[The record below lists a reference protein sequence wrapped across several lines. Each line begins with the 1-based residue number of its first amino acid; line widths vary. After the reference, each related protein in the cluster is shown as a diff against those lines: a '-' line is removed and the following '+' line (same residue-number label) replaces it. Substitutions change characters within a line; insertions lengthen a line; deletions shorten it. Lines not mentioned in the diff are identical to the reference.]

1 MVSLQQSGP
10 ERWESLSGCYPE
22 RKVGVTGYTSPML
35 TFLREIIDLSWLNR
49 RVRLPALCLVLFAL
63 VLLLSSSP
71 QTRDRIGTAIHGHDH
86 DIVAW
91 ELRNF
96 FDKWF
101 SRIASIFDDELSEE
115 GAIAEVRE
123 YARLTGEIN
132 RVEGLINR
140 AVSLGEPAEDLEVER
155 SDMHQQRLAIESRV
169 EELIE
174 GQVSG
179 ILAEAGMS
187 WRVGF
192 LDADGYLFPPV
203 DFKYENSP
211 PVLVISPR
219 DRIELESTR
228 LLTPGLGVGA
238 REDIEE
244 DVEKLDEDY
253 SALVIN
259 TGGVATFPAVVGA
272 SSNLQYTLRTV
283 AHEWFHHYL
292 VFYPLGR
299 NYWASG
305 EMVTINETVA
315 NIAGDEV
322 GDAAYK
328 RYYQEGLPEPP
339 APTPGPGASP
349 SPAPEP
355 PSFSFNSAMR
365 ETRLEADR
373 LLAEGRIEEAE
384 AYMEERRLVLADNG
398 YFLRKLNQAYFACHG
413 SYADRPTAVSPIGG
427 QVRQIRDQSG
437 TLREFIE
444 TMSRVSSHE
453 DLLRLVD
460 GE

>member
-1 MVSLQQSGP
+1 
-10 ERWESLSGCYPE
+10 
-22 RKVGVTGYTSPML
+22 ML
-35 TFLREIIDLSWLNR
+35 TKLGYSAKLLLRNR
-49 RVRLPALCLVLFAL
+49 RARLATLCLILFAL

-71 QTRDRIGTAIHGHDH
+71 QTRDRVGIAIHGHDH
-86 DIVAW
+86 DVVAW

-96 FDKWF
+96 FDKWL
-101 SRIASIFDDELSEE
+101 SRASSLFDEGLSEE
-115 GAIAEVRE
+115 DAIAEVRE
-123 YARLTGEIN
+123 YARLTGEVN
-132 RVEGLINR
+132 RIDGEITR
-140 AVSLGEPAEDLEVER
+140 AVALGVPVSDLENER
-155 SDMHQQRLAIESRV
+155 AETDGQRLEIQSRV

-179 ILAEAGMS
+179 ILAEEGMS
-187 WRVGF
+187 WRIGF

-228 LLTPGLGVGA
+228 LLTPGLGLGA
-238 REDIEE
+238 REDIENE
-244 DVEKLDEDY
+244 VEGLEGEY
-253 SALVIN
+253 SALVID

-272 SSNLQYTLRTV
+272 SANVQYTLRTV

-299 NYWASG
+299 NYWSSG

-322 GDAAYK
+322 GNAAYE
-328 RYYQEGLPEPP
+328 RYYMEDTPQPP
-339 APTPGPGASP
+339 PPTPSVI
-349 SPAPEP
+349 PAPEP
-355 PSFSFNSAMR
+355 ESIPAPPAFSFNREMR

-384 AYMEERRLVLADNG
+384 SHMEARRLVFADNG
-398 YFLRKLNQAYFACHG
+398 YFLRKLNQAYFAFHG
-413 SYADRPTAVSPIGG
+413 SYADRPTAVSPIGD
-427 QVRQIRDQSG
+427 QVRQVREQSD
-437 TLREFIE
+437 TLKEFIE
-444 TMSRVSSHE
+444 TMSRVSSYE
-453 DLLRLVD
+453 DLLRMVD
-460 GE
+460 GQ

>member
-1 MVSLQQSGP
+1 MLTK
-10 ERWESLSGCYPE
+10 LGCYA
-22 RKVGVTGYTSPML
+22 KL
-35 TFLREIIDLSWLNR
+35 LSLNR
-49 RVRLPALCLVLFAL
+49 RARLTVLCLVFFAL

-71 QTRDRIGTAIHGHDH
+71 QTRDRVGSAIHGHDH
-86 DIVAW
+86 DVVAW

-96 FDKWF
+96 FDKWL
-101 SRIASIFDDELSEE
+101 SRAASLFDEGLSEE
-115 GAIAEVRE
+115 DAISEVRE
-123 YARLTGEIN
+123 YARLTGEVHRID
-132 RVEGLINR
+132 GTITR
-140 AVSLGEPAEDLEVER
+140 AVALGETVSDLENER
-155 SDMHQQRLAIESRV
+155 AEMDQQRLEIQSRV

-179 ILAEAGMS
+179 ILAREGMS
-187 WRVGF
+187 WRIGF

-228 LLTPGLGVGA
+228 LLTPGLGLED
-238 REDIEE
+238 REDIENE
-244 DVEKLDEDY
+244 VEELESHY
-253 SALVIN
+253 SALVVD

-272 SSNLQYTLRTV
+272 SANVQYTLRTV

-299 NYWASG
+299 NYWSSG

-322 GDAAYK
+322 GNAAYE
-328 RYYQEGLPEPP
+328 RYYMKDIPQPP
-339 APTPGPGASP
+339 PPTPSVI
-349 SPAPEP
+349 PAPEP
-355 PSFSFNSAMR
+355 ESIPSPPEFSFNREMQ

-373 LLAEGRIEEAE
+373 LLAEGNIEEAE
-384 AYMEERRLVLADNG
+384 SYMEARRLIFSDNG
-398 YFLRKLNQAYFACHG
+398 YFLRKLNQAYFAFHG
-413 SYADRPTAVSPIGG
+413 SYADRPTAVSPIGD
-427 QVRQIRDQSG
+427 QVRQVREQSA
-437 TLREFIE
+437 TLKEFIE
-444 TMSRVSSHE
+444 TMSRVSSYD

-460 GE
+460 GR